1 MLLSA
6 KDNRSQL
13 LEKEQIAPNQLS
25 WPPTAVCMGIKCG
38 ERKCHGKV
46 DSTCTAEHIGMPKC
60 KRPVGDPYG
69 AGKESGKRAKPDAVS
84 AAANTQAHAA

>member
-25 WPPTAVCMGIKCG
+25 WPPTAARMGIKHS
-38 ERKCHGKV
+38 ERKGCGKV
-46 DSTCTAEHIGMPKC
+46 DSMRTAEHTGMPKR
-60 KRPVGDPYG
+60 KRPADDPYG
-69 AGKESGKRAKPDAVS
+69 AGKESGKRARPDAVS
-84 AAANTQAHAA
+84 AAANTRAHAA